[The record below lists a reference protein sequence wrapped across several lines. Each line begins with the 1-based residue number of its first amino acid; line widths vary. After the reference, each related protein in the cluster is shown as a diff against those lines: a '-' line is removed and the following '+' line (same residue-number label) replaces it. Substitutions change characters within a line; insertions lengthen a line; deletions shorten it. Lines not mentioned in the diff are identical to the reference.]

1 MESQL
6 QDLLAVNRES
16 HRARFALQ
24 SKQEGRKTVGLL
36 CSYVPEE
43 IVHAAGMLPW
53 RILGT
58 QRAATPKAS
67 LYRPEHTCLYCRYVL
82 ESLLRGELEFLDA
95 VVATSWD
102 QDLVRL
108 WDVWKYLERNEHH
121 YIMHLPL
128 GGTETHRKQ
137 FRKEVKKFFRF
148 IENLSGRPIG
158 AESLHRSVTIY
169 DEARTLLHRLYAT
182 RKRKRP
188 PLSGS
193 QTLALTLSSL
203 LMPVELFIERLEQV
217 LPEIEQRESDDED
230 NRPRLLVSS
239 DRLDVPDILALV
251 EESGGRVVMDDLDT
265 GGRHFWQLT
274 RASPSASVDQLLDA
288 LADRYHDQP
297 ANPSM
302 MNWAEQV
309 DQIAAWVREFNVQ
322 GVLELP
328 LMYSRS
334 RQMRAPYFKQR
345 LGEQGVPVAS
355 FEREY
360 HLSGE
365 GQLRT
370 RVGAFVEMIR

>member
-1 MESQL
+1 MDSPL
-6 QDLLAVNRES
+6 QELLAVHREP
-16 HRARFALQ
+16 HRARFALEA
-24 SKQEGRKTVGLL
+24 KREGRKVVGLL

-43 IVHAAGMLPW
+43 IVHSAGMLPW

-58 QRAATPKAS
+58 QRAATPNAS
-67 LYRPEHTCLYCRYVL
+67 RYRPDHTCLYSRHVL

-108 WDVWKYLERNEHH
+108 WDVWKYLQRNEHH
-121 YIMHLPL
+121 YIVHLPL
-128 GGTETHRKQ
+128 DHTETHRNQ

-148 IENLSGRPIG
+148 IEGLAGRPIG
-158 AESLHRSVTIY
+158 AESLYRSMTIY
-169 DEARTLLHRLYAT
+169 DETRALLHRLYAT
-182 RKRKRP
+182 RKRQRP

-203 LMPVELFIERLEQV
+203 LMPVELFIERMEQL
-217 LPEIEQRESDDED
+217 LPEIEQREVGDGVDQ
-230 NRPRLLVSS
+230 PRLLVSS
-239 DRLDVPDILALV
+239 DRLDAPDILALV
-251 EESGGRVVMDDLDT
+251 EETGCRVVMDDLDT

-274 RASPSASVDQLLDA
+274 RASPAASVDPLLDA
-288 LADRYHDQP
+288 LADRYHAQP

-309 DQIAAWVREFNVQ
+309 EQIAAWVREFNVQ

-334 RQMRAPYFKQR
+334 RQMRAPYFKKR
-345 LGEQGVPVAS
+345 LGELGVPVAS

-360 HLSGE
+360 HLFGE